1 MKKIFPLLLVF
12 LMILALAACG
22 SPAPT
27 VSGVW
32 TVSSFPDLYSDA
44 DSVSVTLE
52 LGEDGKG
59 YSLFT
64 EDSNKTYS
72 PVSWTDTKITINGK
86 TASYVWEGDSL
97 TLNAD
102 EGTYILTRTG
112 SAEKRTALKPGTYTL
127 VRGIVNGEDRTEEI
141 SATVVTVNADGTGTS
156 RNGDY
161 SADFTWDAYFFTF
174 PADGNQYYYTFDGS
188 TLTEY
193 QGRTQLNFLLGD

>member
-64 EDSNKTYS
+64 F
-72 PVSWTDTKITINGK
+72 GRG
-86 TASYVWEGDSL
+86 TA
-97 TLNAD
+97 
-102 EGTYILTRTG
+102 
-112 SAEKRTALKPGTYTL
+112 
-127 VRGIVNGEDRTEEI
+127 
-141 SATVVTVNADGTGTS
+141 
-156 RNGDY
+156 
-161 SADFTWDAYFFTF
+161 
-174 PADGNQYYYTFDGS
+174 
-188 TLTEY
+188 
-193 QGRTQLNFLLGD
+193 